1 MGYYYRIYIR
11 CDLLYSTSQFLE
23 DDMNNV
29 APAKGR
35 IDKKVWHTPNV
46 YILRGSVT
54 EKPQAPDEGLF
65 KQPSS
70 FEHPDRGDP
79 QGYPHGPTD
88 DVVGPS

>member
-1 MGYYYRIYIR
+1 MDITKPVFGISEK
-11 CDLLYSTSQFLE
+11 L
-23 DDMNNV
+23 
-29 APAKGR
+29 A
-35 IDKKVWHTPNV
+35 WHTPNV
-46 YILRGSVT
+46 YILRGSGT
-54 EKPQAPDEGLF
+54 EKPQAPSEGLF